1 MVKIVFVD
9 SDGNDTAVS
18 IKAGRSVMEAARD
31 NNIDGIDAE
40 CGGACACATCHVYVH
55 PDWVGK
61 VPSVEQTEQDMLEF
75 ALDPNPEL
83 SRLTCQIK
91 VTEDLDGL
99 TVTLPET
106 QM

>member
-1 MVKIVFVD
+1 MD

-18 IKAGRSVMEAARD
+18 VKAGRTVMEATRD

-61 VPSVEQTEQDMLEF
+61 IPSVEQAEQDMLEF

-99 TVTLPET
+99 TVTLPDT